1 MSRAISI
8 KKPIGAAGRALR
20 ILALL
25 ALVALATPAGAAL
38 GFGANFSH
46 TTIDEGKAGL
56 EIYLSA
62 FNTGAASDV
71 DVYLVARTPSGDFY
85 SFRNGDWV
93 RGIAPW
99 LAGFALPADF
109 SLVGSR
115 VTVLPA
121 LGAGLYTLYTG
132 LARPGTLD
140 LLYLGEAPFLVVR
153 GGSKGVRLG
162 SLRLSTFNTTG
173 LAGVGTYSEVRGRF
187 IGSDGTLDATRR
199 VLDGI
204 EPALDRCVFN
214 ERPLNPFD
222 GAGDLQLMTLDVGP
236 SLLVQA
242 MSDGVIVGKVSLY
255 QSLFEEALGLFEYE
269 TSTGTELPAVSV
281 DPALYYTFSAP
292 GGSQLSGFRA
302 TVHGVGSL
310 RLSHPTFY
318 DHPGWDVADDLDMR
332 WNGNRGIGEVVVRA
346 HAENHTLHC
355 SVDCRF
361 VDDGVG
367 EIPAFLLQK
376 LWNCGRQSYQAVG
389 GSLMVSRQRYQFF
402 DTLRDELDYGVVSI
416 RSADRLAGYWLGDQ

>member
-1 MSRAISI
+1 MSGAISI

-62 FNTGAASDV
+62 FNTGAAGDV

-222 GAGDLQLMTLDVGP
+222 GAGDLVPVRNVPGTFNCIVSGVDEDGANAFAAVGE
-236 SLLVQA
+236 
-242 MSDGVIVGKVSLY
+242 GV
-255 QSLFEEALGLFEYE
+255 
-269 TSTGTELPAVSV
+269 
-281 DPALYYTFSAP
+281 
-292 GGSQLSGFRA
+292 LSGFIYGIEGLSDVRTRWIP
-302 TVHGVGSL
+302 TVHQSCKESIHL
-310 RLSHPTFY
+310 CPFI
-318 DHPGWDVADDLDMR
+318 PG
-332 WNGNRGIGEVVVRA
+332 I
-346 HAENHTLHC
+346 
-355 SVDCRF
+355 
-361 VDDGVG
+361 
-367 EIPAFLLQK
+367 I
-376 LWNCGRQSYQAVG
+376 
-389 GSLMVSRQRYQFF
+389 
-402 DTLRDELDYGVVSI
+402 
-416 RSADRLAGYWLGDQ
+416 